1 MSPQV
6 RQGIAVAV
14 FLVISL
20 VLAMMWPPSVQEI
33 VWGVILV
40 IWVLLMIYKA
50 SKPVA
55 RRWNKYIARK
65 FIHFTTGGL
74 VAVLAP
80 FIFEKPT
87 VPVVGAAG
95 MALLTILP
103 RLRGEVMDWYQV
115 EGNYGDTWFC
125 VSFGLLFLIF
135 WYVDVWIA
143 VLSAVFM
150 AYGDG
155 VTGIVRSVV
164 YKRWVKGFW
173 GSVAM
178 AALSIPTGFLV
189 KGLPGLIA
197 GAVATVV
204 EVFPKVDDNITVP
217 FASAAVLYLFHA
229 LQVL

>member
-1 MSPQV
+1 MSPTV
-6 RQGIAVAV
+6 KQGLAVLIFLLVSLAVA
-14 FLVISL
+14 
-20 VLAMMWPPSVQEI
+20 LAWPPSIEEV

-55 RRWNKYIARK
+55 RRWSKYIARK

-74 VAVLAP
+74 VAVIAP
-80 FIFEKPT
+80 FIFKTPT
-87 VPVVGAAG
+87 VPIIGAAG
-95 MALLTILP
+95 MALLTLLP
-103 RLRGEVMDWYQV
+103 RLKGEVMDWYQV

-125 VSFGLLFLIF
+125 ISFGLLFLVF
-135 WYVDVWIA
+135 WYIDVWIA

-155 VTGIVRSVV
+155 VTGIVRSIV

-178 AALSIPTGFLV
+178 AALSLPTGLLV
-189 KGLPGLIA
+189 KGIPGLVA
-197 GAVATVV
+197 GAVATLV
-204 EVFPKVDDNITVP
+204 EVLPKIDDNITVP
-217 FASAAVLYLFHA
+217 LASAVVLYLFH
-229 LQVL
+229 LI